1 MYPQNDGAW
10 IRNAAEEAKMVDA
23 MRKGSDIV
31 IRSESSRGTKTT
43 DTYSLKGI
51 SEALD
56 KVAEECK

>member
-1 MYPQNDGAW
+1 
-10 IRNAAEEAKMVDA
+10 MVDA
-23 MRKGSDIV
+23 MRKGHDLIV
-31 IRSESSRGTKTT
+31 KSESTSGTKTT